1 MEGMYVKKGHKCLK
15 VEDEGYGSAFSH
27 KLLCA
32 TSPVTVF
39 LIVFTLLVTIILHIK
54 NCLDLSFNLYENLT
68 PEVKI

>member
-1 MEGMYVKKGHKCLK
+1 MCRFKKGHKCLK

-54 NCLDLSFNLYENLT
+54 NCLDLSVNQYENPF
-68 PEVKI
+68 PEVKV